1 MVFFSSSQPTQSRMA
16 PPTPE
21 EAAPLLPVELTAA
34 CQSTN
39 TKHNVTDETKH
50 VLDNTKV
57 TSENTSSSSST
68 TTTSPNTTSPSDT
81 TSSSPS
87 QSPSH
92 GPFVDN
98 SINRSLPSS
107 NSDPPPKR
115 HSFTNGVGPVSLG
128 PHTSENKR
136 LVLKF

>member
-1 MVFFSSSQPTQSRMA
+1 MA

-21 EAAPLLPVELTAA
+21 EAAPLLPIEMSTA

-39 TKHNVTDETKH
+39 TKNNVTDETKN

-57 TSENTSSSSST
+57 TNENTSSSSSST

-92 GPFVDN
+92 APFIEVAT
-98 SINRSLPSS
+98 NRSLPTS
-107 NSDPPPKR
+107 NPDPPKR
-115 HSFTNGVGPVSLG
+115 HSFTNGVGPQSLG
-128 PHTSENKR
+128 PYLSENNKR
-136 LVLKF
+136 QVQNIQLFSSIFL